1 MTANSATLIDNIFT
15 NHIDKS
21 LQSSEGILVTDITD
35 HYPVFY
41 VNRQIATNESK
52 IYIERRLYNERN
64 KQTFLDAL
72 QEIDWGE
79 IYNITGTQS
88 CFDIF
93 PKVRIKMKYNNRK
106 PWLSDALRNSIKFK
120 NKLYWKFRK
129 IGSVY
134 NENYYKSYKQVLQK
148 TLMAAEKQYYHELLI
163 KNKDN
168 MKKSWGDI
176 KNIINKKKNPVQQ
189 TKFKLSN
196 RSTTT
201 DKKSISE
208 HFNDFFVN
216 IGPNLAKSIPH
227 VNKKPMAY
235 LDDAIQETNF
245 IEPVTFDEIK
255 TIVSSLKNNATGF
268 DEINA
273 EYLKMSL
280 SVIGNPLVY
289 ICNMS
294 LSEGV
299 FPTQLKI
306 ADVVPLYKCDD
317 PMIFNHYMPVSLC
330 TLSKVFEKV
339 MYNRLI
345 KFLGKFSIL
354 YEYQFRFRRK
364 RSTHLALITLVDNW
378 HRQ

>member
-41 VNRQIATNESK
+41 VNRQIATNESE
-52 IYIERRLYNERN
+52 IYIERRLYNEKN

-79 IYNITGTQS
+79 IFNITGTQS

-134 NENYYKSYKQVLQK
+134 NENSYKSYKQVLQK

-168 MKKSWGDI
+168 MKKSWGVI
-176 KNIINKKKNPVQQ
+176 KNIINKKK
-189 TKFKLSN
+189 
-196 RSTTT
+196 
-201 DKKSISE
+201 KSCI
-208 HFNDFFVN
+208 
-216 IGPNLAKSIPH
+216 PNK
-227 VNKKPMAY
+227 
-235 LDDAIQETNF
+235 IQVE
-245 IEPVTFDEIK
+245 
-255 TIVSSLKNNATGF
+255 
-268 DEINA
+268 
-273 EYLKMSL
+273 
-280 SVIGNPLVY
+280 
-289 ICNMS
+289 
-294 LSEGV
+294 
-299 FPTQLKI
+299 Q
-306 ADVVPLYKCDD
+306 
-317 PMIFNHYMPVSLC
+317 
-330 TLSKVFEKV
+330 
-339 MYNRLI
+339 
-345 KFLGKFSIL
+345 
-354 YEYQFRFRRK
+354 
-364 RSTHLALITLVDNW
+364 
-378 HRQ
+378 